1 MTGRIAVVCGVLGVI
16 LMVGFEATLTRV
28 LGVALLFAFIICG
41 VFAIADPALLAREE
55 ED

>member
-1 MTGRIAVVCGVLGVI
+1 VSGRIAIACGVLGVI
-16 LMVGFEATLTRV
+16 LMVGFEAPLTRA

-41 VFAIADPALLAREE
+41 VFAIADPGVLGQE